1 MPVLLAVLGL
11 LLGLLL
17 RAGVLA
23 VLGLLR
29 LLRPGVLPVL
39 RWLLSVLGWLLTVL
53 GWLLREALAV
63 ARLSRL
69 LLWLLWLAAVHLAVL
84 SSLAVPR
91 EVGRLR
97 LAELAVERRR
107 ALLRTTLIRPGLTVP
122 VPLL

>member
-1 MPVLLAVLGL
+1 LLV
-11 LLGLLL
+11 GLLL

-29 LLRPGVLPVL
+29 PGVLAVL
-39 RWLLSVLGWLLTVL
+39 RRLL
-53 GWLLREALAV
+53 WLLRDALAV

-69 LLWLLWLAAVHLAVL
+69 LLRLLWLAAVHLAVL

-97 LAELAVERRR
+97 LPELAVERRW
-107 ALLRTTLIRPGLTVP
+107 ALLRATLIRPGIAVP